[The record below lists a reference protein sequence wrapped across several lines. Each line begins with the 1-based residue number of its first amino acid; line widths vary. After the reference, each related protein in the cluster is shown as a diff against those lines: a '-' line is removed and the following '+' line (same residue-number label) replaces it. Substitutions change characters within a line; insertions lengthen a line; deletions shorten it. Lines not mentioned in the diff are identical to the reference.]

1 MSRPKLN
8 AMPHVEARKAEARQ
22 ARLAAMGDPETFDCA
37 ACGLVGAG
45 CFGFGRIRGVSEGL
59 WACQDVDC
67 RTEVRARVEAEKA
80 AADALNRPQT
90 PAPPA
95 TPSLDLFSRSEAA

>member
-1 MSRPKLN
+1 MSRP
-8 AMPHVEARKAEARQ
+8 
-22 ARLAAMGDPETFDCA
+22 ARLRLAKPVLPPWAILRPSTA